1 MSSDERDSLMMDFCK
16 LSKPM
21 ASKCLEDIIKVHEPW
36 FEIKPGGNRVDMES
50 YKVETLKAIRVF
62 IDSSLSKSRYTIM
75 FVMTYQR
82 SWVLYLVLQYVKG
95 KKN

>member
-16 LSKPM
+16 LSKPS
-21 ASKCLEDIIKVHEPW
+21 ASKCLDIIKMHEPW